1 MNDFLT
7 QAIAMKALKNG
18 GSGGAVGGNVAKES
32 TSQEILEMCKIIR
45 TMVTDV
51 QKFDWKNFWAN
62 MATGELFST
71 KFYNYEK
78 STNPAGEKLNASKGL
93 VAVPSTD
100 KVKNQDDFAGRNAF
114 NFIDCNFIVNDSS
127 EKIPVAIK
135 GGNGFHNTGKVDV
148 AIMTPPTYWGKEE
161 FDGYYIIH
169 FSDTPHPEVGCTI
182 PTPWTDENLGYG
194 MVTKYYAGLIDGI
207 AYSSSGNA
215 IYNFVS
221 AQLAN
226 TELKKKGAG
235 YVGSGSERT
244 AYLLCMLWI
253 KYATKNSQKFFRGH
267 VDTGSHQYKVVEAG
281 ENVNYVVITTTQ
293 ASNFYVGETVSIGV
307 PGTDDN
313 KDRGQT
319 TMNSIAKN
327 VRITAIEAIAD
338 TANSKVYVEKTGM
351 TITETTYISSMPLHS
366 GTTDEV
372 LGTDGYL
379 ANDGKHAFKLG
390 GIEDGVGAYFISM
403 NELWNKTTASMV
415 DYYIRPKGVAWSG
428 TASGWTKV
436 AAADLLDSNDAWIGD
451 INIDLSTGVIW
462 LKKPGTGDSVGVG
475 DRIYKGG
482 TGTGWRQALLRGYL
496 WSGGL
501 AGLCCAGLGIV
512 VSWASWSCAF
522 CI

>member
-1 MNDFLT
+1 MA
-7 QAIAMKALKNG
+7 QASVDIAM
-18 GSGGAVGGNVAKES
+18 ES

-45 TMVTDV
+45 TMVTNV
-51 QKFDWKNFWAN
+51 EKFDWKNFWAN

-114 NFIDCNFIVNDSS
+114 NYIDCNFTVNDSGD
-127 EKIPVAIK
+127 KIPVAIK

-148 AIMTPPTYWGKEE
+148 GIMTPPTYWGKEE

-221 AQLAN
+221 VQSAN
-226 TELKKKGAG
+226 NELKKKGAG
-235 YVGSGSERT
+235 YIGSGSERT

-267 VDTGSHQYKVVEAG
+267 VDTGGHQYKVAETG

-293 ASNFYVGETVSIGV
+293 AKNFYVRETVSIGT
-307 PGTDDN
+307 PGAN
-313 KDRGQT
+313 NNIDRGQAS
-319 TMNSIAKN
+319 MNAIAKN
-327 VRITAIEAIAD
+327 VRITAIESIAD

-351 TITETTYISSMPLHS
+351 TITADTYISSMPLHS

-372 LGTDGYL
+372 LGADGYIS
-379 ANDGKHAFKLG
+379 NDGKHAFKLG
-390 GIEDGVGAYFISM
+390 GIEEGVGAYFISM
-403 NELWNKTTASMV
+403 NEIWNKTTASTV
-415 DYYIRPKGVAWSG
+415 DYYVRPKGVAWSA
-428 TASGWTKV
+428 TASGWKKAVTV
-436 AAADLLDSNDAWIGD
+436 DMIDSNDCWIGD
-451 INIDLSTGVIW
+451 IDIDLETGVDY
-462 LKKPGTGDSVGVG
+462 LKTVGTGDSVGVG
-475 DRIYKGG
+475 DRLYKGG
-482 TGTGWRQALLRGYL
+482 TGTGYRGALKRGFLR
-496 WSGGL
+496 SG
-501 AGLCCAGLGIV
+501 AGGGFCYSSLGGV
-512 VSWASWSCAF
+512 VSWSNWNFAF
-522 CI
+522 CV

>member
-1 MNDFLT
+1 MA
-7 QAIAMKALKNG
+7 QASVDIAMEK
-18 GSGGAVGGNVAKES
+18 

-51 QKFDWKNFWAN
+51 ERFDWKNFWAN

-71 KFYNYEK
+71 KFYNYES

-114 NFIDCNFIVNDSS
+114 NYIDCNFTVNDSGD
-127 EKIPVAIK
+127 KIPVAIK

-169 FSDTPHPEVGCTI
+169 FSDTPHPEVGCII

-194 MVTKYYAGLIDGI
+194 MVTKYYAGLIYGI

-221 AQLAN
+221 AQLAID
-226 TELKKKGAG
+226 ELKKKGAG

-253 KYATKNSQKFFRGH
+253 KYATKNSQKYFKGCTE
-267 VDTGSHQYKVVEAG
+267 TGGHQYKVAEAG
-281 ENVNYVVITTTQ
+281 ENVNYVAITTAQ
-293 ASNFYVGETVSIGV
+293 AKNFYVGETVSIGT
-307 PGTDDN
+307 PGAN
-313 KDRGQT
+313 NNVDRGQAS
-319 TMNSIAKN
+319 MNAIAKN
-327 VRITAIEAIAD
+327 VRITAIESIAD

-351 TITETTYISSMPLHS
+351 TITADTYISSMPLHS

-372 LGTDGYL
+372 LGADGYIS
-379 ANDGKHAFKLG
+379 NDGKHAFKLG
-390 GIEDGVGAYFISM
+390 GVEEGVGANFISM

-415 DYYIRPKGVAWSG
+415 DYYVRPKGVAWSA
-428 TASGWTKV
+428 TASGWKKV
-436 AAADLLDSNDAWIGD
+436 VTVDLIDSNDCWIGD
-451 INIDLSTGVIW
+451 IDIDLETGVDY
-462 LKKPGTGDSVGVG
+462 LKTIGTGDSVGVG
-475 DRIYKGG
+475 DRLYKGG
-482 TGTGWRQALLRGYL
+482 TGTGYREALKRGAL
-496 WSGGL
+496 WNGANGGF
-501 AGLCCAGLGIV
+501 CCSALWYG
-512 VSWASWSCAF
+512 VSWAYWYYAF
-522 CI
+522 CV

>member
-1 MNDFLT
+1 MA
-7 QAIAMKALKNG
+7 QASVDIAM
-18 GSGGAVGGNVAKES
+18 ES

-51 QKFDWKNFWAN
+51 EKFDWKNFWAN

-71 KFYNYEK
+71 KFYNYES

-93 VAVPSTD
+93 AVVPSTD

-114 NFIDCNFIVNDSS
+114 NYIDCNFTVNDSGD
-127 EKIPVAIK
+127 KIPVAIK
-135 GGNGFHNTGKVDV
+135 GGNGFSNIGKVDV
-148 AIMTPPTYWGKEE
+148 GIMTPPTYWGKEE

-221 AQLAN
+221 AQLAID
-226 TELKKKGAG
+226 ELKKKGAG

-253 KYATKNSQKFFRGH
+253 KYAAKNSQKYFRGC
-267 VDTGSHQYKVVEAG
+267 VDTGGHQYKVAETG

-293 ASNFYVGETVSIGV
+293 ANNFYVGESVSIGT
-307 PGTDDN
+307 PGARN
-313 KDRGQT
+313 NIDRGQT
-319 TMNSIAKN
+319 SMNAIAKN
-327 VRITAIEAIAD
+327 VRIAAIEAIAD

-351 TITETTYISSMPLHS
+351 TITADTYISSMPLHS

-372 LGTDGYL
+372 LGADGYVS
-379 ANDGKHAFKLG
+379 NDGKHAFKLG
-390 GIEDGVGAYFISM
+390 GIEEGVGAYFISM
-403 NELWNKTTASMV
+403 NEIWNKTTASMV
-415 DYYIRPKGVAWSG
+415 DYYVRPKGVAWSA
-428 TASGWTKV
+428 TASGWKKV
-436 AAADLLDSNDAWIGD
+436 VTVDMIDSNDCWIGD
-451 INIDLSTGVIW
+451 IDIDLETGVDY
-462 LKKPGTGDSVGVG
+462 LKTVGTGDSVGVG
-475 DRIYKGG
+475 DRLYKGG
-482 TGTGWRQALLRGYL
+482 TGTGYREALKRGDL
-496 WSGGL
+496 GNGGL
-501 AGLCCAGLGIV
+501 GGFCCSALWYG
-512 VSWASWSCAF
+512 VSGALWRCAF
-522 CI
+522 CV

>member
-1 MNDFLT
+1 MA
-7 QAIAMKALKNG
+7 QASVDIAMEK
-18 GSGGAVGGNVAKES
+18 

-51 QKFDWKNFWAN
+51 ERFDWKNFWAN

-71 KFYNYEK
+71 KFYNYES

-114 NFIDCNFIVNDSS
+114 NYIDCNFTVTDSGD
-127 EKIPVAIK
+127 KIPVAIK

-148 AIMTPPTYWGKEE
+148 GIMTPPTYWGKEE

-169 FSDTPHPEVGCTI
+169 FSDTPHPEVGCII

-221 AQLAN
+221 AQLAID
-226 TELKKKGAG
+226 ELKKKGAG

-253 KYATKNSQKFFRGH
+253 KYATKNSQKYFRGC
-267 VDTGSHQYKVVEAG
+267 VDTGGHQYKVAETG
-281 ENVNYVVITTTQ
+281 ENVNYVAITTAQ
-293 ASNFYVGETVSIGV
+293 AKNFYAGETVSIGT
-307 PGTDDN
+307 PGAN
-313 KDRGQT
+313 NNVDRGQAS
-319 TMNSIAKN
+319 MNAIAKN
-327 VRITAIEAIAD
+327 VRITAIESIAD

-351 TITETTYISSMPLHS
+351 TITADTYISSMPLHS

-372 LGTDGYL
+372 LGADGYIF
-379 ANDGKHAFKLG
+379 NDGKHAFKLG
-390 GIEDGVGAYFISM
+390 GIEEGVGANFISM

-415 DYYIRPKGVAWSG
+415 DYYVRPKGVAWSA
-428 TASGWTKV
+428 TASGWKKV
-436 AAADLLDSNDAWIGD
+436 VTVDLIDSNDCWIGD
-451 INIDLSTGVIW
+451 IDIDLETGVDY
-462 LKKPGTGDSVGVG
+462 LKTVGTGDSVGVG
-475 DRIYKGG
+475 DRLYKGG
-482 TGTGWRQALLRGYL
+482 TSTGYREALKRGSL
-496 WSGGL
+496 WYGANGGF
-501 AGLCCAGLGIV
+501 CYSNLGNL
-512 VSWASWSCAF
+512 VSWAFWSCAF
-522 CI
+522 CV

>member
-1 MNDFLT
+1 MA
-7 QAIAMKALKNG
+7 QASVDIAM
-18 GSGGAVGGNVAKES
+18 ES

-51 QKFDWKNFWAN
+51 EKFDWKNFWAN

-71 KFYNYEK
+71 KFYNYES

-93 VAVPSTD
+93 AVVPSTD

-114 NFIDCNFIVNDSS
+114 NYIDCNFTVNDSGD
-127 EKIPVAIK
+127 KIPVAIK
-135 GGNGFHNTGKVDV
+135 GGNGFSNIGKVDV
-148 AIMTPPTYWGKEE
+148 GIMTPPTYWGKEE

-221 AQLAN
+221 AQLAID
-226 TELKKKGAG
+226 ELKKKGAG

-253 KYATKNSQKFFRGH
+253 KYAAKNSQKYFRGC
-267 VDTGSHQYKVVEAG
+267 VDTGGHQYKVAETG

-293 ASNFYVGETVSIGV
+293 ANNFYVGESVSIGT
-307 PGTDDN
+307 PGARN
-313 KDRGQT
+313 NIDRGQT
-319 TMNSIAKN
+319 SMNAIAKN
-327 VRITAIEAIAD
+327 VRIAAIEAIAD

-351 TITETTYISSMPLHS
+351 TITADTYISSMPLHS

-372 LGTDGYL
+372 LGADGYVS
-379 ANDGKHAFKLG
+379 NDGKHAFKLG
-390 GIEDGVGAYFISM
+390 GIEEGVGAYFISM
-403 NELWNKTTASMV
+403 NEIWNKTTASMV
-415 DYYIRPKGVAWSG
+415 DYYVRPKGVAWSA
-428 TASGWTKV
+428 TASGWKKV
-436 AAADLLDSNDAWIGD
+436 VTVDMIDSNDCWIGD
-451 INIDLSTGVIW
+451 IDIDLETGVDY
-462 LKKPGTGDSVGVG
+462 LKTVGTGDSVGVG
-475 DRIYKGG
+475 DRLYKGG
-482 TGTGWRQALLRGYL
+482 TGTGYREALKRGSLWNGGDGGFCCSTL
-496 WSGGL
+496 WSG
-501 AGLCCAGLGIV
+501 
-512 VSWASWSCAF
+512 VSWSAWSFAF
-522 CI
+522 CV

>member
-1 MNDFLT
+1 MA
-7 QAIAMKALKNG
+7 QASVDIAM
-18 GSGGAVGGNVAKES
+18 ES

-51 QKFDWKNFWAN
+51 EKFDWKNFWAN

-71 KFYNYEK
+71 KFYNYES

-93 VAVPSTD
+93 AVVPSTD

-114 NFIDCNFIVNDSS
+114 NYIDCNFTVNDSGD
-127 EKIPVAIK
+127 KIPVAIK
-135 GGNGFHNTGKVDV
+135 GGNGFSNIGKVDV
-148 AIMTPPTYWGKEE
+148 GIMTPPTYWGKEE

-221 AQLAN
+221 AQLAID
-226 TELKKKGAG
+226 ELKKKGAG

-253 KYATKNSQKFFRGH
+253 KYAAKNSQKYFRGC
-267 VDTGSHQYKVVEAG
+267 VDTGGHQYKVAETG

-293 ASNFYVGETVSIGV
+293 ANNFYVGESVSIGT
-307 PGTDDN
+307 PGARN
-313 KDRGQT
+313 NIDRGQT
-319 TMNSIAKN
+319 SMNAIAKN
-327 VRITAIEAIAD
+327 VRIAAIEAIAD

-351 TITETTYISSMPLHS
+351 TITADTYISSMPLHS

-372 LGTDGYL
+372 LGADGYVS
-379 ANDGKHAFKLG
+379 NDGKHAFKLG
-390 GIEDGVGAYFISM
+390 GIEEGVGAYFISM
-403 NELWNKTTASMV
+403 NEIWNKTTASMV
-415 DYYIRPKGVAWSG
+415 DYYVRPKGVAWSA
-428 TASGWTKV
+428 TASGWKKV
-436 AAADLLDSNDAWIGD
+436 VTVDMIDSNDCWIGD
-451 INIDLSTGVIW
+451 IDIDLETGVDY
-462 LKKPGTGDSVGVG
+462 LKTVGTGDSVGVG
-475 DRIYKGG
+475 DRLYKGG
-482 TGTGWRQALLRGYL
+482 TGTGYREALKRGDL
-496 WSGGL
+496 GNGGSGGF
-501 AGLCCAGLGIV
+501 CCSSLRSG
-512 VSWASWSCAF
+512 VSGASWNCAF
-522 CI
+522 CV

>member
-1 MNDFLT
+1 MAT
-7 QAIAMKALKNG
+7 KTVSIAMEK
-18 GSGGAVGGNVAKES
+18 

-51 QKFDWKNFWAN
+51 EKFDWKNFWAN

-71 KFYNYEK
+71 KFYNYES

-114 NFIDCNFIVNDSS
+114 NYIDCNFTVNDSGD
-127 EKIPVAIK
+127 KIPVAIK
-135 GGNGFHNTGKVDV
+135 GGNGFSNIGKVDV
-148 AIMTPPTYWGKEE
+148 GIMTPPTYWGKEE

-221 AQLAN
+221 AQSAIG
-226 TELKKKGAG
+226 ELKKKGAG

-253 KYATKNSQKFFRGH
+253 KYATKNSQKYFRGC
-267 VDTGSHQYKVVEAG
+267 VDTGGHQYKVAETG
-281 ENVNYVVITTTQ
+281 ENVNYVVITTAQ
-293 ASNFYVGETVSIGV
+293 VKNLYVGETVSIGT
-307 PGTDDN
+307 PGAN
-313 KDRGQT
+313 NNVDRGQAS
-319 TMNSIAKN
+319 MDAIAKN
-327 VRITAIEAIAD
+327 VRITAIESIAD
-338 TANSKVYVEKTGM
+338 TANSKVYVEKVGM
-351 TITETTYISSMPLHS
+351 TITADAYISTMPLHS

-372 LGTDGYL
+372 LGADGYIS
-379 ANDGKHAFKLG
+379 NDGKHAFKLG
-390 GIEDGVGAYFISM
+390 GIEEGVGAYFISM
-403 NELWNKTTASMV
+403 NEIWNKTTASMV
-415 DYYIRPKGVAWSG
+415 DYYVRPKGVAWSA
-428 TASGWTKV
+428 TTSGWKKV
-436 AAADLLDSNDAWIGD
+436 VTVDLIDSNDCWIGD
-451 INIDLSTGVIW
+451 IDIDLETGVDY
-462 LKKPGTGDSVGVG
+462 LKTVGTGDSVGVG

-482 TGTGWRQALLRGYL
+482 TGTGYREALKRGYL
-496 WSGGL
+496 WNGTNGGF
-501 AGLCCAGLGIV
+501 CFSSLGNG
-512 VSWASWSCAF
+512 VSWASWVFAF
-522 CI
+522 CV

>member
-1 MNDFLT
+1 MAQTSVD
-7 QAIAMKALKNG
+7 IAMEK
-18 GSGGAVGGNVAKES
+18 

-51 QKFDWKNFWAN
+51 ERFDWKNFWAN

-71 KFYNYEK
+71 KFYNYES

-114 NFIDCNFIVNDSS
+114 NYIDCNFTVTDSGD
-127 EKIPVAIK
+127 KIPVAIK

-148 AIMTPPTYWGKEE
+148 GIMTPPTYWGKEE

-221 AQLAN
+221 AQLAID
-226 TELKKKGAG
+226 ELKKKGVG

-253 KYATKNSQKFFRGH
+253 KYATKNSQKYFRGC
-267 VDTGSHQYKVVEAG
+267 VYTGGHQYKVAETG

-293 ASNFYVGETVSIGV
+293 AKNFYVGETVSIGT
-307 PGTDDN
+307 PGAN
-313 KDRGQT
+313 NNVDRGQAS
-319 TMNSIAKN
+319 MNAIAKN
-327 VRITAIEAIAD
+327 VRITAIESIAD
-338 TANSKVYVEKTGM
+338 TTNSKVYVEKTGM
-351 TITETTYISSMPLHS
+351 TITADTYISSMPLHS

-372 LGTDGYL
+372 LGADGYIS
-379 ANDGKHAFKLG
+379 NDGKHAFKLG
-390 GIEDGVGAYFISM
+390 GIEEGVGANFISM

-415 DYYIRPKGVAWSG
+415 DYYVRPKGVAWSA
-428 TASGWTKV
+428 TASGWKKV
-436 AAADLLDSNDAWIGD
+436 VTVDLIDSNDCWIGD
-451 INIDLSTGVIW
+451 IDIDLETGVDY
-462 LKKPGTGDSVGVG
+462 LKTVGTGDSVGVG
-475 DRIYKGG
+475 DRLYKGG
-482 TGTGWRQALLRGYL
+482 TGTGYRGTLKRGALGDGSRGGFCYSNL
-496 WSGGL
+496 WVGVSG
-501 AGLCCAGLGIV
+501 AY
-512 VSWASWSCAF
+512 WNCAF
-522 CI
+522 CV

>member
-1 MNDFLT
+1 MA
-7 QAIAMKALKNG
+7 QASVDIAMEK
-18 GSGGAVGGNVAKES
+18 

-51 QKFDWKNFWAN
+51 EKFDWKNFWAN

-71 KFYNYEK
+71 KFYNYEN

-100 KVKNQDDFAGRNAF
+100 KAKNQDDFAGRNAF
-114 NFIDCNFIVNDSS
+114 NYIDCNFTVNDAGD
-127 EKIPVAIK
+127 KIPVAIK
-135 GGNGFHNTGKVDV
+135 GGNGFSNIGKVDV
-148 AIMTPPTYWGKEE
+148 GIMTPPTYWGKEE

-221 AQLAN
+221 AQLAIG
-226 TELKKKGAG
+226 ELEKKGAG

-253 KYATKNSQKFFRGH
+253 KYATKNSQKYFRGC
-267 VDTGSHQYKVVEAG
+267 VDTGNHQYKVAETG
-281 ENVNYVVITTTQ
+281 ENVNYVVITTAQ
-293 ASNFYVGETVSIGV
+293 AKNFYVGETVSIGT
-307 PGTDDN
+307 PGAN
-313 KDRGQT
+313 NNVDRGQAS
-319 TMNSIAKN
+319 MNAIAKN
-327 VRITAIEAIAD
+327 VRITAIESIAD

-351 TITETTYISSMPLHS
+351 TITADTYISSMPLHS

-372 LGTDGYL
+372 LGADGYIS
-379 ANDGKHAFKLG
+379 NDGKHAFKLG
-390 GIEDGVGAYFISM
+390 GIEEGVGANFISM

-415 DYYIRPKGVAWSG
+415 DYYVRPKGVAWSA
-428 TASGWTKV
+428 TASGWKKV
-436 AAADLLDSNDAWIGD
+436 VTVDMIDSNDCWIGD
-451 INIDLSTGVIW
+451 IDIDLETGVDY
-462 LKKPGTGDSVGVG
+462 LKTVGIGDSVGVG
-475 DRIYKGG
+475 DKLYKGG
-482 TGTGWRQALLRGYL
+482 TDTGYREALKRGYL
-496 WSGGL
+496 GNGAYGGFCFSAL
-501 AGLCCAGLGIV
+501 WNV
-512 VSWASWSCAF
+512 VSWAHWVCAF
-522 CI
+522 CV